1 MKIYQKIEN
10 EISIGDI
17 YALRQAVGSICYTS
31 RDFSSSD
38 FDEAVAY
45 FSSKVPGFMDDHL
58 DGELVSDGKSSFVK
72 SDFTKAVFMLK
83 ENFCKERI
91 ADVKKIGRAVYG
103 QKKLSSPP
111 SPPRPQ
117 TTPGPKHTPEGT
129 HPNSP
134 SHRKTSSRQS
144 QSDMNWLPVAIG
156 AIAVIWIIIL
166 IFNLLK

>member
-1 MKIYQKIEN
+1 MKLYQKIEN

-103 QKKLSSPP
+103 QKKPASPP

-117 TTPGPKHTPEGT
+117 TPPVPRYTPGNR
-129 HPNSP
+129 PNPP

-156 AIAVIWIIIL
+156 AIAVIGIIIL
-166 IFNLLK
+166 IINLLK